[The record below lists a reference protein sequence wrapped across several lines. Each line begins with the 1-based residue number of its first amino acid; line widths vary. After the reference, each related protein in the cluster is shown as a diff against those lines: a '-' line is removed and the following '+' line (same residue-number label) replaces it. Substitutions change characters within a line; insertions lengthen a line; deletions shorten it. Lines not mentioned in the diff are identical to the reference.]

1 MPYLSIEQ
9 FRCGDNLAYL
19 LYGKKEAVAIDGV
32 AWEEILRFLDE
43 HGLSLTY
50 VTNTLSLL
58 DHVGG
63 NEPLLRHSRARYL
76 DHDEFPDGGTI
87 EIEGEA
93 IRVYRTPGHTEDSV
107 CFHVGG
113 ALITDGA
120 QTAAAPQSG
129 YMKIPPNPPLTKGG
143 WGDFQ
148 TSSPLPSGMDVS
160 GAVLTGGVLIT
171 GDTLFNGTVGNCFS
185 GDQRAFFRS
194 IKRLLALP
202 GDTLIYAGHD
212 YVRDSVAMAEQLE
225 PDNRDIERFRQAYD
239 PGHVYSTLAEEL
251 KVNPYLRFNA
261 PAIIALLRENELPH
275 ATEEERWLS
284 LMSIE

>member
-1 MPYLSIEQ
+1 MYHLSIEQ

-50 VTNTLSLL
+50 VTNTHGHF
-58 DHVGG
+58 DHTAG
-63 NEPLLRHSRARYL
+63 NEPLLRHTRARYL
-76 DHDEFPDGGTI
+76 DHDEFSDGGVI

-107 CFHVGG
+107 CFH
-113 ALITDGA
+113 
-120 QTAAAPQSG
+120 
-129 YMKIPPNPPLTKGG
+129 
-143 WGDFQ
+143 
-148 TSSPLPSGMDVS
+148 
-160 GAVLTGGVLIT
+160 TGGILIT

-185 GDQRAFFRS
+185 GNLLAFFLS
-194 IKRLLALP
+194 IKRLMSLS
-202 GDTLIYAGHD
+202 GDTLIFAGHD
-212 YVRDSVAMAEQLE
+212 YVRDSVAMSEQLE
-225 PDNRDIERFRQAYD
+225 PDNPEIERFRQAYD

-251 KVNPYLRFNA
+251 KINPYLRFNES
-261 PAIIALLRENELPH
+261 AIIALLKEHDLPC

-284 LMSIE
+284 LMSLE